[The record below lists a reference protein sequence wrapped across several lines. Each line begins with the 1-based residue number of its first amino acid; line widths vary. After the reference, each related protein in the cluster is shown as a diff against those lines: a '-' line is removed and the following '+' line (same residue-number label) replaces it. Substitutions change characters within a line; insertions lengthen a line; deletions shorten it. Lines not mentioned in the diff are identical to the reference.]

1 MRRRRFGIPAVVVGG
16 GVSGLAAIRALGRAG
31 VPVYCVDD
39 RKNEAMY
46 SSYCK
51 KSLVAPNISE
61 DENLLR
67 NTLLKI
73 RPLASGAV
81 LFPVSDSMA
90 IHLSNLRNELE
101 NYILTV
107 SKKDILETLINKKRF
122 YETLT
127 KQEVPHPITIYVE
140 DYETAMKIS
149 KRITYPVYIRPSLS
163 QQFSKIF
170 QIKGFVAKSEEELL
184 RYFKLTKDANLEVM
198 IQEIILGPP
207 THHIFIDG
215 YMDSETNPKA
225 FFARQRLR
233 MWPLAFG
240 NSTLCKSIAIKQV
253 ISQKEMVSRY
263 LKSVNYSGIFSAE
276 FKKDQRDGIFKLL
289 EINSRTSAWFSALSA
304 KCGVNIMLIAYL
316 NAIGK
321 DTEYTD
327 KYESDVKWLEIETE
341 IKAVAGM
348 ISNGD
353 LTITSWLSTLLQPNQ
368 EYFSFAKDDLDP
380 FLVNLKRILISFK
393 KQFSKFIA

>member
-1 MRRRRFGIPAVVVGG
+1 M
-16 GVSGLAAIRALGRAG
+16 
-31 VPVYCVDD
+31 
-39 RKNEAMY
+39 
-46 SSYCK
+46 
-51 KSLVAPNISE
+51 
-61 DENLLR
+61 
-67 NTLLKI
+67 
-73 RPLASGAV
+73 
-81 LFPVSDSMA
+81 
-90 IHLSNLRNELE
+90 
-101 NYILTV
+101 

-327 KYESDVKWLEIETE
+327 KYESVVKWLEIETE